1 MFSKLV
7 VPLRKSINQSTTK
20 VLIRSFAEST
30 KKEKVRQFAKVST
43 LLGVTGIVCYGT
55 YAYATSLSFREISD
69 EKVFIHTPWLLK
81 KLHKWFPMDCYSP
94 FMTRV
99 GFWSRLNF

>member
-20 VLIRSFAEST
+20 VLTRSFAEST
-30 KKEKVRQFAKVST
+30 KKEKVRQFVKVST
-43 LLGVTGIVCYGT
+43 LLGVSGIACYAT

-81 KLHKWFPMDCYSP
+81 KLHKWFPMDCYCR

-99 GFWSRLNF
+99 CFWSILYF